1 MFNDMHRMFD
11 SALRVIN
18 GVIQIL
24 ESKIQ
29 ISVFWLLLVAIT
41 GMVFGWLIAKKRIT
55 ELSNTLAIE
64 RARKSDLTRTVEALS
79 NKALRQNNEAFFA
92 LANGRI
98 PLAMWRASW
107 MQWGAARPCS
117 LDEARVKGPLL
128 R

>member
-1 MFNDMHRMFD
+1 MFNDMYRMFD

-41 GMVFGWLIAKKRIT
+41 GVVFGWLIAKKRIT

-79 NKALRQNNEAFFA
+79 SKALRQNNEAFFA